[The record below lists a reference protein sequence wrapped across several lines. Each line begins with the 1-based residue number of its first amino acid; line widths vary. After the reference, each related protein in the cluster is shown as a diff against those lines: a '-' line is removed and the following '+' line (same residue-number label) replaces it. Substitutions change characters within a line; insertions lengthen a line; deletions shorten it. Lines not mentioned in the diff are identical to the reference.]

1 MRVKILNGIFLNI
14 IDKNMTEFEY
24 FSKSNEEKAIIN
36 SIVKESIDIGLTYG
50 NIKIVN
56 MVKILK

>member
-1 MRVKILNGIFLNI
+1 
-14 IDKNMTEFEY
+14 MTEFEY